1 VRKLELGVAA
11 SIGVKQISGEFVDDE
26 INRWLKDN
34 SDIGIIEIKFS
45 ASAQGDEW
53 GVDALIIFRKE

>member
-1 VRKLELGVAA
+1 MELGVAA
-11 SIGVKQISGEFVDDE
+11 SIGVKQFSGEFVDDE

-53 GVDALIIFRKE
+53 GVDVLVIHRKE